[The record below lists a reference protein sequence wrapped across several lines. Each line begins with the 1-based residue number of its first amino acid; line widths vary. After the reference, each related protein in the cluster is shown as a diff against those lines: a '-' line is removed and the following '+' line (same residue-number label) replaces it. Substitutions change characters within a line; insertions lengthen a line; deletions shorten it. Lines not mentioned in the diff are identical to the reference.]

1 MQKEELESLP
11 MELLTKVLKE
21 LECTDVL
28 RVRQVRCLIF
38 SRSLFQPHCLADQP
52 TALRGLQIPR
62 SLAPPVPGVRYLF
75 A

>member
-1 MQKEELESLP
+1 

-28 RVRQVRCLIF
+28 RVRQVRRLIY
-38 SRSLFQPHCLADQP
+38 SRFLFQPHYLVDQP
-52 TALRGLQIPR
+52 TASRGVQIPA
-62 SLAPPVPGVRYLF
+62 SLAPPVPGVRCRV